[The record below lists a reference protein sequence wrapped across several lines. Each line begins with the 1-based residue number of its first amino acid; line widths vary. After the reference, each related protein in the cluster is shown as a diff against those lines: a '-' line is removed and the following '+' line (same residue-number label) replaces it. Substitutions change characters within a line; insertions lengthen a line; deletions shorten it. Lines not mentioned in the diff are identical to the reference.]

1 MFQSTA
7 AAAAGTGFLLG
18 NMNVWGTKQFIFSH
32 TLNKNKTFFL
42 FQVGLSSQNF
52 VEEPNQTMSSS
63 VMMATH
69 GQGLS
74 AQVTVTIWP
83 NTGL

>member
-7 AAAAGTGFLLG
+7 AAAAGTGFLSG

-32 TLNKNKTFFL
+32 TLNKNKTFL

-74 AQVTVTIWP
+74 AQVTLTIWP